1 MNGSMTAARLRLILI
16 VVIFLV
22 IAAVA
27 GGFLFA
33 HRSLT
38 GYAAQISQ
46 LNADADSGD
55 QNIATLRTLENRL
68 DMERAT
74 IESARS
80 VVADNAT
87 FAERVVSDITRIA
100 AQSGVTITSLEY
112 VDSGTPSSGSSAAPA
127 PTPTTPSAPGQ
138 ATTTA
143 PTGINKK
150 SISVAV
156 ESPIDYTKLM
166 TFIRNIEANRLKLQI
181 STVSLTKEDGNKVG
195 TQSFSIGAYVR

>member
-68 DMERAT
+68 DMEEAT

-87 FAERVVSDITRIA
+87 FAERVVISELPEMTTSDGFA
-100 AQSGVTITSLEY
+100 
-112 VDSGTPSSGSSAAPA
+112 
-127 PTPTTPSAPGQ
+127 
-138 ATTTA
+138 
-143 PTGINKK
+143 
-150 SISVAV
+150 
-156 ESPIDYTKLM
+156 
-166 TFIRNIEANRLKLQI
+166 LK
-181 STVSLTKEDGNKVG
+181 VMW
-195 TQSFSIGAYVR
+195 